1 MGKIQDRE
9 CINQLEAGS
18 ESVFT
23 AIYEQ
28 YWASLF
34 KYVIRILPE
43 EDEAADVVQETFVTF
58 WELRSRLAKV
68 RSIKAYLF
76 IMARNLAFKRFREN
90 LKQETVEDRLVEFY
104 ANTDVSMEQMI
115 ELKDLA
121 DLIDAEIGRLPEKMR
136 EVFVLSRKE
145 HLSYQE
151 IAERLEISDETVKK
165 QISRAL
171 KYLRVR
177 MDKAYI
183 PYLTILMIIDTLG
196 Q

>member
-1 MGKIQDRE
+1 MGKIQDSE
-9 CINQLEAGS
+9 CIRQLQDGNEAT
-18 ESVFT
+18 FT

-34 KYVIRILPE
+34 KYVIRILQE
-43 EDEAADVVQETFVTF
+43 EDEVADVVQETFVTF
-58 WELRSRLAKV
+58 WELRNRLAKV

-90 LKQETVEDRLVEFY
+90 LKKEVISERLVEFY
-104 ANTDVSMEQMI
+104 GDTQVDMGQVI

-177 MDKAYI
+177 IDKAYI
-183 PYLTILMIIDTLG
+183 PYLTILLIIDALG
-196 Q
+196 

>member
-9 CINQLEAGS
+9 CINQLEADS
-18 ESVFT
+18 ESAFT

-43 EDEAADVVQETFVTF
+43 EDEVADVVQETFVTF
-58 WELRSRLAKV
+58 WELRSRLAQV

-90 LKQETVEDRLVEFY
+90 LKQETAEERLVEFY
-104 ANTDVSMEQMI
+104 ANTDVGLEQTI

-121 DLIDAEIGRLPEKMR
+121 DLIDAEIGRLPKKMR

-177 MDKAYI
+177 IDKAYI
-183 PYLTILMIIDTLG
+183 PYLTILLIIDTLG
-196 Q
+196 

>member
-1 MGKIQDRE
+1 MGKIQDSE
-9 CINQLEAGS
+9 CIRQLQEGN
-18 ESVFT
+18 ESAFT

-43 EDEAADVVQETFVTF
+43 EDEVADVVQETFVTF
-58 WELRSRLAKV
+58 WELRNRLAKV

-76 IMARNLAFKRFREN
+76 IMARNLAFRRFREN
-90 LKQETVEDRLVEFY
+90 LRQETAGEHLVEFY
-104 ANTDVSMEQMI
+104 ANTEVSMELTI

-177 MDKAYI
+177 MDKSYI
-183 PYLTILMIIDTLG
+183 PYLTILMIIDVLG
-196 Q
+196 

>member
-1 MGKIQDRE
+1 MGKIHDSE
-9 CINQLEAGS
+9 CIRQLQEGN
-18 ESVFT
+18 ESAFT

-28 YWASLF
+28 YWATLF

-43 EDEAADVVQETFVTF
+43 ENEVADVVQETFVTF
-58 WELRSRLAKV
+58 WELRNRLAKV

-76 IMARNLAFKRFREN
+76 IMARNLAFRRFREN
-90 LKQETVEDRLVEFY
+90 LRQETAGEHLVEFY
-104 ANTDVSMEQMI
+104 ANTEVSMELTI

-177 MDKAYI
+177 MDKSYI
-183 PYLTILMIIDTLG
+183 PYLTILMIIDVLG
-196 Q
+196 